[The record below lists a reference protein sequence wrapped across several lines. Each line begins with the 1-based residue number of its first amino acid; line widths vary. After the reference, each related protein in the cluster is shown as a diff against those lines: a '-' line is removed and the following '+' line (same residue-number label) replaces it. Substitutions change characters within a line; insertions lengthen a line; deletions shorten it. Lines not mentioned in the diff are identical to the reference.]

1 MKIADVAARLNK
13 SQQFVRLCLQR
24 GLFPFGTATK
34 LPGSNRWN
42 YVIFPEKFRE
52 YVGDL
57 KEG

>member
-13 SQQFVRLCLQR
+13 SQQYIRICLQR

-42 YVIFPEKFRE
+42 YVIFPAKFEE
-52 YVGDL
+52 YVGGKDV
-57 KEG
+57 

>member
-1 MKIADVAARLNK
+1 MKIADVARQLNK
-13 SQQFVRLCLQR
+13 GEQYIRICLQR

-34 LPGSNRWN
+34 IPGSSRWN

-52 YVGDL
+52 YVGEV